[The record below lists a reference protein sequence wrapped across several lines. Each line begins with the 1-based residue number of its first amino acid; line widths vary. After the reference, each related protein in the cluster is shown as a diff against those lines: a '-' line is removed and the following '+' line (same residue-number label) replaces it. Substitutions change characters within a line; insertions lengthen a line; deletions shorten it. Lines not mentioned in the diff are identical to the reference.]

1 VGAGGGPARARHADY
16 FAGDRRRRLA
26 DLNAAL
32 ADPRVLDAVWCLR
45 GGYGA
50 MRILDGVDYAALAR
64 RPRAPSSA
72 SPTSPRCTWR
82 ARRACR
88 GW

>member
-1 VGAGGGPARARHADY
+1 V
-16 FAGDRRRRLA
+16 
-26 DLNAAL
+26 
-32 ADPRVLDAVWCLR
+32 DAVWCLR

-64 RPRAPSSA
+64 RPRRSSA
-72 SPTSPRCTWR
+72 SPTSPRSTWR